1 MKKTNALRL
10 LDQEKI
16 PYSTSSYDVKDGKVD
31 GKSVAEKIGRTPE
44 TVYKTLVTHQ
54 GQNLYVFVI
63 PVLAELD
70 LKKAAKVVN
79 EKKIEM
85 LPMKDLQK
93 YTGYVRGG
101 CSPVGMKKMY
111 ATVIDQTAEKL
122 PTIVVSAGK
131 VGMQMELSPHDLA
144 KLTKAKFS
152 DVIK

>member
-1 MKKTNALRL
+1 
-10 LDQEKI
+10 
-16 PYSTSSYDVKDGKVD
+16 
-31 GKSVAEKIGRTPE
+31 
-44 TVYKTLVTHQ
+44 
-54 GQNLYVFVI
+54 
-63 PVLAELD
+63 
-70 LKKAAKVVN
+70 
-79 EKKIEM
+79 
-85 LPMKDLQK
+85 MKDLQK